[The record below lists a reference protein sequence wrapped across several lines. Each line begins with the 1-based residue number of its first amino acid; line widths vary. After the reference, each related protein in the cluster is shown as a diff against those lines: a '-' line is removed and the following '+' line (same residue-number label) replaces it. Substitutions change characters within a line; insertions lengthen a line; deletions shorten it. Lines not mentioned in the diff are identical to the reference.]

1 MAEENG
7 FNKEEALF
15 LSIMYSFHA
24 AAMHQMGKVAN
35 PFTGKIERDM
45 DAARS
50 TIDVLQM
57 FQTKT
62 AGNLTDREERV
73 LKNLVTEL
81 QLNFVDEAGRTQE
94 PTADEAEATPDAPSA
109 PPDDSAAAPEET
121 PAPDEAEAAGE
132 GEGEKAAAEEPPAEY
147 KKKE

>member
-24 AAMHQMGKVAN
+24 AAMGQLGKVAN
-35 PFTGKIERDM
+35 PLTGKIERDL

-50 TIDVLQM
+50 TIDVLHM
-57 FQTKT
+57 FQKKT

-73 LKNLVTEL
+73 LKNLITEL
-81 QLNFVDEAGRTQE
+81 QLNFVDEAGRPQE
-94 PTADEAEATPDAPSA
+94 PTAEEAVTPAASPN
-109 PPDDSAAAPEET
+109 DSAAAPEES
-121 PAPDEAEAAGE
+121 PAADEAEAAGE
-132 GEGEKAAAEEPPAEY
+132 GEGEDAAAEEAPAEDE
-147 KKKE
+147 KKE